1 MSDCKNEVTHE
12 RDAQEG
18 TKPTSMDRRDF
29 IKLSAGV
36 GAVAMTAL
44 EAGQALAQGTNEKPR
59 SIDLHTHW
67 TPAAYNEAIA
77 KLKMPAGATVGSGS
91 PPSADSPTVNLEKRI
106 QWMDTHGVEMHV
118 LTLSGGM
125 PWEWVSPSDGA
136 RLATI
141 VNDAGIEA
149 HKKYPTR
156 FMAGIEIDVR
166 DPKGALK
173 EIDRVAGKP
182 GLRAVHLPNSMDN
195 KDYVFEAD
203 FEPVFKRCEELGYPL
218 LFHPLD
224 GEQNI
229 YGGKERIGNPLAV
242 SANVNNTLGFPFE
255 SATTA
260 TKFIITGTLD
270 KFPKLEIVLPH
281 SGGCFPYI
289 AGRVERGLKAKK
301 FALKQPFREYI
312 RRFHYDSL
320 TFYPETMQFL
330 VALVGADRVVI
341 GTDNYAPMDVE
352 YPNTMVES
360 IHLPAKDVELILK
373 GNAARLLKLS

>member
-1 MSDCKNEVTHE
+1 MNCKDDGNHEHEMSG
-12 RDAQEG
+12 A
-18 TKPTSMDRRDF
+18 MDRRDF

-44 EAGQALAQGTNEKPR
+44 DAGQALAQGAEKPR

-67 TPAAYNEAIA
+67 TPPTYSKAIA
-77 KLKMPAGATVGSGS
+77 QLKMPPNAALGSS
-91 PPSADSPTVNLEKRI
+91 APPNPDSPSVNLEKRI
-106 QWMDTHGVEMHV
+106 AWMDTHGVQMHV

-141 VNDAGIEA
+141 MNDAGIEA

-166 DPKGALK
+166 DPKGCVK

-182 GLRAVHLPNSMDN
+182 GLRAVHLPNSIEG
-195 KDYVFEAD
+195 KDYVFEPD
-203 FEPVFKRCEELGYPL
+203 FEPVLKRCEELGYPL

-224 GEQNI
+224 GENNI
-229 YGGKERIGNPLAV
+229 YGGKERLGNPLAV
-242 SANVNNTLGFPFE
+242 SANINNTLGFTFE

-260 TKFIITGTLD
+260 AKFIITGTLD

-289 AGRVERGLKAKK
+289 AGRVERGFKARK
-301 FALKQPFREYI
+301 FATKQPFRDYI

-320 TFYPETMQFL
+320 TFYPETTRFL

-341 GTDNYAPMDVE
+341 GTDNYAVMDVE
-352 YPNTMVES
+352 DQHALVES
-360 IHLPAKDVELILK
+360 INLPAKDLDLILK
-373 GNAARLLKLS
+373 GNASRLLKIS

>member
-1 MSDCKNEVTHE
+1 MNNRKDDVTHE
-12 RDAQEG
+12 QDTNQG
-18 TKPTSMDRRDF
+18 PMDRRDF
-29 IKLSAGV
+29 IKLSAGA

-44 EAGQALAQGTNEKPR
+44 EAGQALAQGTTEKPR

-67 TPAAYNEAIA
+67 SPEVYNKAIA
-77 KLKMPAGATVGSGS
+77 KLTMPAGAAVGGGGT
-91 PPSADSPTVNLEKRI
+91 PNPDSPTVNLEKRI
-106 QWMDTHGVEMHV
+106 AWMDAHGVQMHV

-125 PWEWVSPSDGA
+125 PWQWVSPSDGA
-136 RLATI
+136 RLAQI
-141 VNDAGIEA
+141 MNDAGIDA
-149 HKKYPTR
+149 HRKYPTR

-166 DPKGALK
+166 DPKGCVK

-195 KDYVFEAD
+195 KDYVFDPD
-203 FEPVFKRCEELGYPL
+203 FEPVLKRCEELGYPL

-224 GEQNI
+224 GEENI
-229 YGGKERIGNPLAV
+229 YGGKERLGNPLAV
-242 SANVNNTLGFPFE
+242 SANVNNTLGFPFDN
-255 SATTA
+255 ATTA

-301 FALKQPFREYI
+301 FSVKQPFREYI
-312 RRFHYDSL
+312 RRFHYDTL
-320 TFYPETMQFL
+320 TWYPETMRFL
-330 VALVGADRVVI
+330 VALAGADRVVI

-352 YPNTMVES
+352 YPNALVES
-360 IHLPAKDVELILK
+360 INLPAKDLEMILR
-373 GNAARLLKLS
+373 GNASRLLKI